1 MKNQEFLSQL
11 SRLKLLEGGR
21 IYCRHGL
28 EHLLDVCRI
37 AYIHVLERELA
48 FSKDLVYGAGLL
60 HDIGRTLEYEKGIP
74 HNEASV
80 HLAQKI
86 LPQCG
91 YSGYDIRTICDAI
104 GAHREKDGGDNGL
117 AKLLYEADK
126 TSRLCFVCE
135 TRKSCKWRE
144 EEKNK
149 GVLA

>member
-1 MKNQEFLSQL
+1 MKNQEFLSHL
-11 SRLKLLEGGR
+11 SRLKFLEQDR
-21 IYCRHGL
+21 IYCKHGL

-37 AYIHVLERELA
+37 AYIHVLERKLA
-48 FSKDLVYGAGLL
+48 FSKDLIYGAGLL
-60 HDIGRTLEYEKGIP
+60 HDIGRTLEYEEGIP

-104 GAHREKDGGDNGL
+104 GAHREMDGGDNGL

-126 TSRLCFVCE
+126 TSRLCFVCGTE
-135 TRKSCKWRE
+135 KSCKWRE